1 MPPKRKELSAFAR
14 ALLDDEAKD
23 TGTLAAELDE
33 ACADG
38 DYDKEMVSHQLL
50 LISWI
55 DCRVTFPYI

>member
-50 LISWI
+50 LIS
-55 DCRVTFPYI
+55 

>member
-33 ACADG
+33 ACDG

-50 LISWI
+50 LIS
-55 DCRVTFPYI
+55 